1 MKTYLMSNEGMPS
14 EMDKN
19 VKLEKTTDVR
29 GVMTD
34 RNREESFINMLS

>member
-1 MKTYLMSNEGMPS
+1 MPS

-19 VKLEKTTDVR
+19 VKSEKRMDVS

-34 RNREESFINMLS
+34 RNRGESFINMPSLSIKF

>member
-1 MKTYLMSNEGMPS
+1 MSNEGMPS

-19 VKLEKTTDVR
+19 VKLEKRTDVR

-34 RNREESFINMLS
+34 RNREESFINRPS